1 MEKSIKKDLGDFFWK
16 VFSSLFY
23 FFKVNQVKKSI
34 YDLIRKKRGII
45 LDDKRPELFE
55 WVKNISEDIYNIYS
69 RKNEFIKIKYFL
81 YCPSITYMIVTIYYI
96 DCCFLC
102 KHFYDTFKNRRNNNK
117 NSACFIKNNET
128 NEMAIFVI
136 VAKIFSGSYLKKKNV
151 TALYILTRS
160 KKFWYSIFQILKKNK
175 HKYWRGQL
183 FLNVSCDNWSF

>member
-96 DCCFLC
+96 GCCFLC

-117 NSACFIKNNET
+117 NSACFIKNNEK
-128 NEMAIFVI
+128 NEM
-136 VAKIFSGSYLKKKNV
+136 
-151 TALYILTRS
+151 
-160 KKFWYSIFQILKKNK
+160 SIFCYDCQF
-175 HKYWRGQL
+175 
-183 FLNVSCDNWSF
+183 FLPAIGFKCDSVVYSN